1 MIRYSAYVQFCTAFI
16 HGKNHSLS
24 ILCQE
29 WCNDAMN
36 KAFHIFDL
44 FSNAISHRVHHCIH
58 VKYSTFIR
66 FHFFQISNSQSAH
79 FQWRQTKLI
88 FVSAEHY
95 IIHSQSQSQL
105 HTNIHSLVHRF
116 ILCGLFSFFFLCV
129 CLVMLHTSVV
139 VVAADDFNGFM
150 RYINIHLKR
159 AWEEKAADERKKN

>member
-1 MIRYSAYVQFCTAFI
+1 MQWIKHSIFLIYFRMPYHIECIIVYMWNTARSFGFI
-16 HGKNHSLS
+16 
-24 ILCQE
+24 
-29 WCNDAMN
+29 
-36 KAFHIFDL
+36 
-44 FSNAISHRVHHCIH
+44 
-58 VKYSTFIR
+58 
-66 FHFFQISNSQSAH
+66 FFQIFNPQSAH

-129 CLVMLHTSVV
+129 CSVMLHTSVV

-159 AWEEKAADERKKN
+159 AWEEKAADEQKCIPIVNCMCTVFCISHYLQQWFFVCRM